1 MLLAPVEDTGPLD
14 PEERTRQDWDLLYRE
29 FCHMNI
35 MQLDRSSDI
44 LRPSR
49 VRIPIPSVRM
59 SKHGD
64 REVDKQSNY
73 FRRLDL
79 RRNTLAFQ
87 ASREVPFPGVVK
99 N

>member
-1 MLLAPVEDTGPLD
+1 
-14 PEERTRQDWDLLYRE
+14 
-29 FCHMNI
+29 
-35 MQLDRSSDI
+35 
-44 LRPSR
+44 
-49 VRIPIPSVRM
+49 M